1 MRKCFQKMTEHTSEN
16 LEKLRSPARRW
27 KATPSCELWANP
39 STTTI
44 MRGGICLTSH
54 NNGRTHRGRES
65 GVFYKWQW
73 VKCWDTFPRMKARKM
88 LHFWFWVSAHN
99 STMKCFGFYTKMS
112 RDNAASGLWCC
123 VQSLFFMED
132 IWTRQRRK
140 VYITKLT
147 LGHFHSAFLRFLT
160 KQPFTTT
167 IRQSVSCEGWKQPLK
182 NEQERTICV
191 KTGTCTLN
199 KNYKRAKKKKTLSG
213 ILGPSAL

>member
-1 MRKCFQKMTEHTSEN
+1 
-16 LEKLRSPARRW
+16 
-27 KATPSCELWANP
+27 
-39 STTTI
+39 
-44 MRGGICLTSH
+44 
-54 NNGRTHRGRES
+54 
-65 GVFYKWQW
+65 
-73 VKCWDTFPRMKARKM
+73 
-88 LHFWFWVSAHN
+88 
-99 STMKCFGFYTKMS
+99 MKCFGFYTKMS

-199 KNYKRAKKKKTLSG
+199 KNYKRAKKKSFIRHPRAFCSVGDAKYISDIFFLMTQRAFVTGGMFNATTPRFVYQLSEEKRQRADG
-213 ILGPSAL
+213 QALARSGRDLQQNGVDRSDAVQLPTCRQNIHLQQNLNTGDLYSVVSILHPTSIYR

>member
-1 MRKCFQKMTEHTSEN
+1 MTVSQMLRYVSKNESQK
-16 LEKLRSPARRW
+16 
-27 KATPSCELWANP
+27 KAALLILSFCSQFHDE
-39 STTTI
+39 
-44 MRGGICLTSH
+44 
-54 NNGRTHRGRES
+54 
-65 GVFYKWQW
+65 VF
-73 VKCWDTFPRMKARKM
+73 RI
-88 LHFWFWVSAHN
+88 LH
-99 STMKCFGFYTKMS
+99 K

-199 KNYKRAKKKKTLSG
+199 KNYKCAKKKKALSG